1 VRTHP
6 APATREQ
13 HDETRKA
20 GGWKRNQRQPQ
31 SAVDVPLPR
40 CNYRDR
46 EERQVEE
53 QRGAAPVTP
62 GGPHGVRLSGVL
74 HPGSVSPRAVVGA
87 ETPIRSSAC
96 ECVSVVGAHRRDTV
110 PPMKR
115 AVLLVAVLGLM
126 AVAAATY
133 YRVGW
138 SRMQA
143 ACSAT
148 PNDGQARRQV
158 EFAWSWRPVGFQCT
172 YDNALSRTSLWF

>member
-1 VRTHP
+1 
-6 APATREQ
+6 
-13 HDETRKA
+13 
-20 GGWKRNQRQPQ
+20 
-31 SAVDVPLPR
+31 
-40 CNYRDR
+40 
-46 EERQVEE
+46 
-53 QRGAAPVTP
+53 
-62 GGPHGVRLSGVL
+62 
-74 HPGSVSPRAVVGA
+74 
-87 ETPIRSSAC
+87 
-96 ECVSVVGAHRRDTV
+96 
-110 PPMKR
+110 MKR

-148 PNDGQARRQV
+148 PNDGQAWRQV